1 MKRRVGGFTLLETL
15 AALALLVIVI
25 TVMLS
30 AFAQAR
36 RSLAQVRDS
45 DRLSE
50 IARTLLDEQRHDRV
64 QAGVTSGGVSSDIQW
79 VKSVT
84 RLPSSQDEL
93 PLFRL
98 ELTLKG
104 PGTSDWQLV
113 TLIAQRHDINEPVQ

>member
-1 MKRRVGGFTLLETL
+1 MKHRGGGFTLLETL

-25 TVMLS
+25 TVMLA

-36 RSLAQVRDS
+36 RSLTQVRDS

-50 IARTLLDEQRHDRV
+50 IARTLLDEQRQDRV
-64 QAGVTSGGVSSDIQW
+64 QAGVTSGGVSPDIRW
-79 VKSVT
+79 VKTVT
-84 RLPSSQDEL
+84 RLPSGQGEL

-104 PGTSDWQLV
+104 RGTAHWQLV
-113 TLIAQRHDINEPVQ
+113 TLIAQRRDISEPVQ